1 MALNDD
7 EFDEMSG
14 YSNDFADDEDFDFQ
28 SDDIS
33 SSDDD
38 FDFQSDDFSGSED
51 DYIVDSPDFADDVDF
66 TQNLVQP
73 GGTDNLGMF
82 TPSLGAVTNN
92 QQVAAK
98 THSKYALACV
108 IAVLSVLAVLCSIIF
123 LLSRALQ
130 GVSSTNSGAQ
140 ITSVAPIPATVASHY
155 WTSVIDV
162 SNGQSVRNVTRSE
175 YGLDPLW
182 GEYTLAPGEQVTNYY
197 VIYSL
202 VCNIDAGQV
211 YFSLDEASWRNCA
224 DGAYVNLMWHS
235 DSQTYSLA

>member
-1 MALNDD
+1 MALNED

-14 YSNDFADDEDFDFQ
+14 YSGNSADEEDFDFQ
-28 SDDIS
+28 SDEIS
-33 SSDDD
+33 SSEDD
-38 FDFQSDDFSGSED
+38 FDFQPDDFSGSD
-51 DYIVDSPDFADDVDF
+51 DNYIADSPDFADDVDF
-66 TQNLVQP
+66 TQNLVQS

-82 TPSLGAVTNN
+82 TPSLGAVTDN

-98 THSKYALACV
+98 THSKHVLVFV
-108 IAVLSVLAVLCSIIF
+108 IAGISVLAVLGTIIF
-123 LLSRALQ
+123 LLSRAPQ
-130 GVSSTNSGAQ
+130 GTISTNSGAQ
-140 ITSVAPIPATVASHY
+140 IATAAPIPATIASHY

-162 SNGQSVRNVTRSE
+162 SNGQSVRSVTRSE

-202 VCNIDAGQV
+202 VCNTDAGQV